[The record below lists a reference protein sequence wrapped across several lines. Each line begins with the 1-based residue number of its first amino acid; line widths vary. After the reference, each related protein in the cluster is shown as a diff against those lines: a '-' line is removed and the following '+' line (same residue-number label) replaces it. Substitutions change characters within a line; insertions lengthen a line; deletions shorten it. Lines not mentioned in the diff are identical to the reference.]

1 MSDNEKALDFVR
13 YVLEQICENT
23 SDIVLEEKNDELG
36 TLISIRVNEADMG
49 KIIGKNG
56 QTISALR
63 LLVRGMGAKNNQK
76 INLKVL
82 EAGEG
87 MESI

>member
-1 MSDNEKALDFVR
+1 MADNEKALDFVR
-13 YVLEQICENT
+13 YVLEQICEYKN
-23 SDIVLEEKNDELG
+23 DIDLNQQDDELG

-82 EAGEG
+82 ETGEV
-87 MESI
+87 SK

>member
-1 MSDNEKALDFVR
+1 MENNTIEFVKH
-13 YVLEQICENT
+13 VLQQICEHT
-23 SDIVLEEKNDELG
+23 EDIKLEETHDDKG
-36 TLISIRVNEADMG
+36 TLISIQVNEADMG

-63 LLVRGMGAKNNQK
+63 LLVRSMGAKNKEK

-82 EAGEG
+82 EN
-87 MESI
+87 S